1 MDDRHHHQRTHYLVS
16 PARNA
21 AFYEDGP
28 ITRNPMRRLF
38 GGAEPEANV
47 NQRYKMFDSEWTNQS
62 RKLEQILGEMNTELF
77 RMLHDFV
84 NRDYDRRSPVA
95 MLKLSTNTANNAR
108 ILDQFRSG
116 LDSRCKSAVIT
127 SQHFEN
133 VKMAVR
139 ELMRQVMDESHT
151 QLDDNDDINEARGD
165 SNITKGRL
173 NFDIDILPD
182 WVEAKQPHRL
192 VVIVQDTNN
201 VNMNTL
207 NELVALCASLGLP
220 LRWVW
225 GVSSNNMG
233 NWLNSNL
240 TIPVRRLI
248 EPYLFEGPSNSNLGF
263 RILEELFLRDPK
275 LLLDSKLSTIL
286 LKRFE
291 KANNSV
297 DSLVAEIKMCYMIHF
312 YQSPLSV
319 LQEWNVHDPIYIDGL
334 RKLPSFKKYIEV
346 TGDVEGL
353 TNDDYVYE
361 LFTKAKTDFGNYKRQ
376 VLLAVDKITSIAR
389 GLIKIPKFE
398 IYHALIDG
406 RFITSS
412 IARRLVQVVDSAG
425 FEKSNELEEIFKH
438 SFRPIDDYVFYEI
451 FTLDGGWIRQH
462 TELIENY
469 NNLTL
474 HLIRPPL
481 RKSLEDALNDSSL
494 YLGEA
499 QRPLLVQ
506 LFNIYREAP
515 TNINI
520 YDFYT
525 TFRSLLNRQDF
536 VDVVDDNEWNRMTYA
551 WFIQN
556 CSTLVSMGFLK
567 EKPKGD
573 FLDKSLWRG
582 A

>member
-1 MDDRHHHQRTHYLVS
+1 
-16 PARNA
+16 
-21 AFYEDGP
+21 
-28 ITRNPMRRLF
+28 MRRLF
-38 GGAEPEANV
+38 GGAEPDNYV
-47 NQRYKMFDSEWTNQS
+47 NHRYSMFQKEWTNQLL
-62 RKLEQILGEMNTELF
+62 KLEQILGEMNTELF

-84 NRDYDRRSPVA
+84 NRDYCQRTPVA
-95 MLKLSTNTANNAR
+95 MLKLSTNTANNSR
-108 ILDQFRSG
+108 ILDQFRLG
-116 LDSRCKSAVIT
+116 LDSNCKLASLT
-127 SQHFEN
+127 SKHFEN
-133 VKMAVR
+133 VKMVVR
-139 ELMRQVMDESHT
+139 ELMRQVMDELHT
-151 QLDDNDDINEARGD
+151 QLDVDDDASEARGD
-165 SNITKGRL
+165 KDITKGRL

-182 WVEAKQPHRL
+182 WLKAKQPHR
-192 VVIVQDTNN
+192 VVIIVQDTNN

-207 NELVALCASLGLP
+207 NELVALCALLELP

-225 GVSSNNMG
+225 GVSLNNMG
-233 NWLNSNL
+233 NWLNTNI
-240 TIPVRRLI
+240 TIPVRRLL
-248 EPYLFEGPSNSNLGF
+248 EPYLFEGTNNSNLGF
-263 RILEELFLRDPK
+263 RILEELFLKQPNY
-275 LLLDSKLSTIL
+275 LLDSKLSAIL

-297 DSLVAEIKMCYMIHF
+297 DLLVAEIKMCYMIHF
-312 YQSPLSV
+312 YQLPLSV
-319 LQEWNVHDPIYIDGL
+319 LQELNVSDPVYIDGL
-334 RKLPSFKKYIEV
+334 RKLPLFKKYVES
-346 TGDVEGL
+346 TGDVKGL
-353 TNDDYVYE
+353 IDDGYVFE
-361 LFTKAKTDFGNYKRQ
+361 LFTKSKNEFADYKHQ

-406 RFITSS
+406 RFITSL
-412 IARRLVQVVDSAG
+412 IARKLVQVVDSAG
-425 FEKSNELEEIFKH
+425 IEKANELEELFKH
-438 SFRPIDDYVFYEI
+438 LFLPIDDYVFYEV
-451 FTLDGGWIRQH
+451 FTLNGGWIRQH

-481 RKSLEDALNDSSL
+481 RKLLEDALNDSLL
-494 YLGEA
+494 YLGDA

-536 VDVVDDNEWNRMTYA
+536 EDINDDEWNEMTYA

-556 CSTLVSMGFLK
+556 CSTLVLMGFLK

-573 FLDKSLWRG
+573 YLDKSLWRG